1 MSKCGQNNLRICPF
15 LKMQPADM
23 HQRHMERSKT
33 SGRSDY
39 NIDTLKK
46 RSNAYAELT
55 MSVTE
60 FCQKKDKLKAV
71 NANEGVE
78 EVLNVV

>member
-1 MSKCGQNNLRICPF
+1 
-15 LKMQPADM
+15 MQPADM
-23 HQRHMERSKT
+23 HQRHMERSK
-33 SGRSDY
+33 SNGRSDD

-46 RSNAYAELT
+46 RFNANGEIT
-55 MSVTE
+55 CPE
-60 FCQKKDKLKAV
+60 FCQKEDKLKAV